1 MTLENSQNEHNT
13 ILKGLNA
20 ANPDIVLDAIDA
32 LRALGKT
39 SDIPVLLD
47 LLLKSRNA
55 DVKARITGLFSNLK
69 DKETIPMLVNAIQDK
84 KYEEVLQQLVSSC
97 WENGLDYTPYLP
109 VFVDLLIEKDFIIAF
124 EAYTVITNMEKAID
138 QRLLDVEIEKLDKAM
153 HSTTSEKKA
162 LMLDVIDFL
171 PSIGY

>member
-1 MTLENSQNEHNT
+1 MTVDNTHNERNT
-13 ILKGLNA
+13 ILKGLNS
-20 ANPDIVLDAIDA
+20 ANQDIVLDAIDA
-32 LRALGKT
+32 LRASGKT

-47 LLLKSRNA
+47 LLLKSHNPE
-55 DVKARITGLFSNLK
+55 VKARITGLFSNLK
-69 DKETIPMLVNAIQDK
+69 DKEAIPMLVNAIQDK

>member
-20 ANPDIVLDAIDA
+20 TNPDIVLDAIDA

>member
-1 MTLENSQNEHNT
+1 MTVENSQNEHNT
-13 ILKGLNA
+13 ILKGLNS

-32 LRALGKT
+32 LRASGKT

-47 LLLKSRNA
+47 LLLKSRNPE
-55 DVKARITGLFSNLK
+55 VKARITGLFSNLK
-69 DKETIPMLVNAIQDK
+69 DKETIPMLINAIQDK

-138 QRLLDVEIEKLDKAM
+138 QRLIDAVIEKLDKAM
-153 HSTTSEKKA
+153 HTTTSEKKS

-171 PSIGY
+171 PSIGF